1 MIIEVA
7 SEIEMKLFGA
17 KLGSFLKGGEC
28 IELVGDVGAGKTTLV
43 KGIAQ
48 GLEIEETIQS
58 PSFTISRVYDTPHE
72 LRLAHYDFYRLHDAG
87 IMADELREASQ
98 DSQTITIIEWAG
110 IVSGVLPDDH
120 IAVTITTTAESERQ
134 LELTGYG
141 QDSKELLEQ
150 LA

>member
-1 MIIEVA
+1 MIIEVT
-7 SEIEMKLFGA
+7 SEMEMKLFGA
-17 KLGSFLKGGEC
+17 KLGRLLVGGEC

-43 KGIAQ
+43 KGVAR

-87 IMADELREASQ
+87 IMADELQEASQ
-98 DSQTITIIEWAG
+98 DSRTITIIEWAG

-120 IAVTITTTAESERQ
+120 MTITITAISESERR
-134 LELTGYG
+134 LELAGYG
-141 QDSKELLEQ
+141 ASSQQLVEQ